1 MPAAATAPPPAAASP
16 PPAAPAA
23 PPSPP
28 ASAPAAPQT
37 KAEYSAE
44 IDADLDALDTDR
56 KPVAEPKA
64 KAAPSKPAA
73 AAATAPKA
81 EGDDLPPGEDEEPET
96 PSATAPVLPED
107 QPSPTRVPEL
117 RKAYDSLK
125 PVIKELRGKITAAEN
140 KVKELESR
148 KPEDNAPV
156 LKELETTKKRNDQL
170 ESVIRFKDY
179 ESSKEFETQ
188 YKQPYLEAWNA
199 AVGDFEQL
207 TVRVPDGVEET
218 TGEAKF
224 KTRPA
229 TANDLLQLANLPLNE
244 MDDKAAEMFGRSSAR
259 VIRHVEEVRKLAV
272 AQQKA
277 LNKARE
283 ESAEHGKVVQAQT
296 KAQQDARIKLW
307 NDKNVALAAKYP
319 KWFAPVEGETEENA
333 LLQKGFALADRMFS
347 PTPETA
353 PKTPE
358 EALNVHL
365 KIRNKAANHDRLAL
379 RLNKANARIT
389 ELETALKE
397 YEKSEPPGG
406 APRSTGP
413 AGVAKTFTQEVED
426 ELDAIDRKHQ

>member
-1 MPAAATAPPPAAASP
+1 MPAAAAPPPAATSAPS
-16 PPAAPAA
+16 AAPAA
-23 PPSPP
+23 PPAPP
-28 ASAPAAPQT
+28 AGAPAAPQT
-37 KAEYSAE
+37 KEEWNAEV
-44 IDADLDALDTDR
+44 DADLEALDTDR
-56 KPVAEPKA
+56 KPAAEPKA
-64 KAAPSKPAA
+64 KVTPPKPGAGAPKL
-73 AAATAPKA
+73 PKA
-81 EGDDLPPGEDEEPET
+81 EGDDLPPDDDVEPK
-96 PSATAPVLPED
+96 PDANAPVLPED
-107 QPSPTRVPEL
+107 QPSPTRIPEL

-125 PVIKELRGKITAAEN
+125 PVIKELRGKITTAEN

-156 LKELETTKKRNDQL
+156 LKELETVKKRNDQL

-188 YKQPYLEAWNA
+188 FKQPYLEAWNA

-218 TGEAKF
+218 TGEPKF
-224 KTRPA
+224 KTRQA
-229 TANDLLQLANLPLNE
+229 TSNDLLQLANLPLNE
-244 MDDKAAEMFGRSSAR
+244 MDDKAAEMFGRSAAR

-277 LNKARE
+277 LTKAQQ
-283 ESAEHGKVVQAQT
+283 ESLEHGKVAQAQT
-296 KAQQDARIKLW
+296 KAQHEARIKLW
-307 NDKNVALAAKYP
+307 NEKNVALATKYP

-333 LLQKGFALADRMFS
+333 LLQKGFALADKMFA

-389 ELETALKE
+389 ELETTLKE
-397 YEKSEPPGG
+397 YEASEPPGG
-406 APRSTGP
+406 APRGTGP
-413 AGVAKTFTQEVED
+413 AGAAKSFTQEVED